1 MTAMPLHVTV
11 NGEEHEL
18 SVEPRRLLVDV
29 LRQQLGLTGTHVG
42 CEQGACGA
50 CTVIVDGAAVRSC
63 TMLALSA
70 HGCDIRTVEGLTG
83 PGRDVHP
90 VQRAFRDN
98 HALQCGFC
106 TPGMLMLVTSVLD
119 ELPTMTD
126 EQIRELLAGQL
137 CRCTGY
143 EPVVAAVREAGR
155 AIGGRPE

>member
-1 MTAMPLHVTV
+1 
-11 NGEEHEL
+11 
-18 SVEPRRLLVDV
+18 
-29 LRQQLGLTGTHVG
+29 
-42 CEQGACGA
+42 
-50 CTVIVDGAAVRSC
+50 
-63 TMLALSA
+63 
-70 HGCDIRTVEGLTG
+70 
-83 PGRDVHP
+83 